1 MYIIIDDRNI
11 VAGGYATS
19 LDREG
24 VSSTG
29 VDATEFREWIGKISD
44 TDMQAVEAFVI
55 GDCGE
60 RDSLSRLI
68 RERSN
73 APLLCLNE
81 RHSLD
86 DTLCLFAAGVDDV
99 VRKPVHVREIL
110 ARVGAINRRVFGE
123 GGHVMIGEL
132 RVYFDGREPEVNGE
146 PFPLPRR
153 ERRILEFLL
162 RCRGRRVSKAQ
173 IFNAVY
179 GLFDENVDENVI
191 ESHISKLRKKLKH
204 RLGFDPIELQAL
216 PRLLH
221 RKVARVSFTGA
232 RAKAGPR
239 RGPAFFRLKRVPRA
253 PLGGVLTGLRK
264 ATRGEFLTVVSQPN
278 NLRMSCAFW
287 LATDSDWMP
296 SCSCVCRA

>member
-11 VAGGYATS
+11 VAGGYATGFS
-19 LDREG
+19 REG
-24 VSSTG
+24 VSSAG
-29 VDATEFREWIGKISD
+29 IEAAEFREWIGKISD
-44 TDMQAVEAFVI
+44 ADMHAVEAFLI

-60 RDSLSRLI
+60 RETLSRMI

-73 APLLCLNE
+73 APVLCLNE

-86 DTLCLFAAGVDDV
+86 DTLGLFAAGVDDV

-110 ARVGAINRRVFGE
+110 ARVGAIHRRVFGQK
-123 GGHVMIGEL
+123 GHVTVGEL
-132 RVYFDGREPEVNGE
+132 RVHFDGREPEVNGE

-162 RCRGRRVSKAQ
+162 RCRGRRVSKTQ

-204 RLGFDPIELQAL
+204 RLGFDPID
-216 PRLLH
+216 
-221 RKVARVSFTGA
+221 S
-232 RAKAGPR
+232 
-239 RGPAFFRLKRVPRA
+239 KRF
-253 PLGGVLTGLRK
+253 LGYCIEK
-264 ATRGEFLTVVSQPN
+264 
-278 NLRMSCAFW
+278 
-287 LATDSDWMP
+287 
-296 SCSCVCRA
+296 